1 MEAWSRFW
9 RQGHTTTFG
18 DYFDEG
24 YAGPVKEWLDTL
36 PQMMPSSQE
45 PLNVLELC
53 CGNGSL
59 LPFLFS
65 LDRTFDYVGVDAAEV
80 TLPGI
85 LQEPVRQ
92 ASGTVSLL
100 ANTPVEALPESIQ
113 DISLCLSVYGME
125 YSDLDI
131 TLKALLPRMQSNG
144 QLFALLHHHES
155 VVAKMSRRAVSE
167 YEQSDIERIRD
178 ALNTINETMVRLGNV
193 EALKADDEAE
203 KSRKFMNGMGNKYLR
218 GATLENGNAFMAD
231 HVMAALRFF
240 KLLGQAPD
248 IRARF
253 IDELV
258 EEAQAARERHQ
269 QMLSVAKTA
278 DAMET
283 LVQDMTTMG
292 WCNPRFDVLTD
303 KDGIIGWTLTATA

>member
-18 DYFDEG
+18 DYFDKG

-36 PQMMPSSQE
+36 PQLIAPSEQ

-80 TLPGI
+80 ALPGI
-85 LQEPVRQ
+85 LQEPLRQ
-92 ASGTVSLL
+92 SSGKVSLL
-100 ANTPVEALPESIQ
+100 ANTHVERLPECIQ
-113 DISLCLSVYGME
+113 DVSVCLSVYGME
-125 YSDLDI
+125 YSDLSI
-131 TLKALLPRMQSNG
+131 TLKALLPRIQSNG

-155 VVAKMSRRAVSE
+155 IVAKMSRRAVEE
-167 YEQSDIERIRD
+167 YEQSDIEHIRG
-178 ALNTINETMVRLGNV
+178 ALTTIHETMARVGNV
-193 EALKADDEAE
+193 KALQADIEAE
-203 KSRKFMNGMGNKYLR
+203 KARKFMNGMGNKYVR

-231 HVMAALRFF
+231 HVMSALRFF
-240 KLLGQAPD
+240 KLLGEAPD
-248 IRARF
+248 VRARF
-253 IDELV
+253 IDELG
-258 EEAQAARERHQ
+258 EEAGAARERHE

-283 LVQDMTTMG
+283 LVRHMTTIG
-292 WCNPRFDVLTD
+292 WNSPRFNALTD